1 MDTPNITLDVD
12 EKNSALDDID
22 EIEIADNEE
31 DNIDNV
37 VEQDNSSDVDYEEIN
52 DEDEDDEDEEEKES
66 DEEGENNEDEQL
78 KNFEREMM
86 GDNELYD
93 DEDDESDLEEDY
105 LQKLDSSMQTDI
117 VSSHHPEL
125 LQHKYEE
132 IEALS
137 KVIKNEENI
146 IIDPFH
152 KTVPFLTKYEKAR
165 ILGER
170 AKQLNAGGK
179 PFVNVEPSIMDGYL
193 IAEKELHEKKL
204 PFIIKRPITNGG
216 CEYWKVEDLEIL
228 Y

>member
-1 MDTPNITLDVD
+1 MDTPNITLDVE
-12 EKNSALDDID
+12 EKTPALDDVD

-31 DNIDNV
+31 ENIDNV
-37 VEQDNSSDVDYEEIN
+37 VEQDNSSDVDYEEMN
-52 DEDEDDEDEEEKES
+52 DDEDDEDEEEKVSE
-66 DEEGENNEDEQL
+66 EDEQI
-78 KNFEREMM
+78 KNFVREMT
-86 GDNELYD
+86 GDDELYD
-93 DEDDESDLEEDY
+93 NEDDESDLEEDY

-152 KTVPFLTKYEKAR
+152 RTIPFLTKYEKAR

-193 IAEKELHEKKL
+193 IAEKELYEKKL